1 MEPYMK
7 LLLEKKIS
15 MFLCFLL
22 CTGMLL
28 TGCGRVCGEGNG
40 NGEGEGDMSE
50 AVTPAVSGQ
59 ASEDDAADGKDTV
72 QNGESAAGQGKDQT
86 DSEEARNYAQIYAS
100 TGELPSL
107 AEVYKDQF
115 LVGAAL
121 SKADI
126 LNKNK
131 AELIAYQF
139 NSLTTGNEMKA
150 DNTLDINAS
159 QALGD
164 EEYPVVN
171 MGYAD
176 ALLSFAKEHGMK
188 MRGHTL
194 IWHQQTPRW
203 LFTVGFSARA
213 DAPLVTREVMLARME
228 NYIKQELEYV
238 NRNYPGIVYAWD
250 VVNEAISPEDGHE
263 KGIRTANNLWYE
275 VIGEDYIE
283 MAFTF
288 ARKYAAPEQKLFYND
303 YNTYEKERLFQ
314 IIDLVKELKE
324 KGIID
329 GIGMQDHLKIDYPNT
344 IDYQYAINKYAELG
358 LELQVTELDIDT
370 LDETES
376 SMERLAI
383 RYRSIMN
390 ILLSSKEKGQAN
402 ITSVTFWGLTD
413 DGSWLNN
420 DGIPSYPL
428 LFTKELKP
436 KRAFFGVLLDDSV
449 NLIWKAS
456 DYTDNTASSGDTED
470 EPDYEAMIKR
480 SLITAG
486 NNYRM
491 KQVLEKASSGK
502 EVNIAYIGGSVTEGA
517 GATNNTLCYAYQS
530 YLSFLETY
538 GEGDKNKIKFI
549 NAGMSGTPSNLGVIR
564 YDRDVTGNGS
574 VQPDIVFIEFAVN
587 DYQEP
592 TGGEAYESLIRKI
605 LNAPNQPAVVLL
617 FSVFKTKWNMQEE
630 YKPLGYYY
638 ELPMISILDAVVPE
652 LTAGRM
658 TDAEFFADE
667 YHPKDY
673 GHKIMADSISYY
685 YKTVE
690 QEQASASDNKIPSAP
705 KIGDAYEGIR
715 MLDSSSKDNKVVIK
729 KGGFTSA
736 DSAIGGFQYDF
747 RRKTF
752 PNNWMHGASDKQ
764 ESFVMTL
771 NCKNLMLVYKASSS
785 NTFGTAEVYI
795 DGKFIKSINGFQ
807 SGGWNNPVTELLLDE
822 DNPAEHTIEIR
833 MAKDSQD
840 KNFTI
845 MAFGYTQ

>member
-1 MEPYMK
+1 MK
-7 LLLEKKIS
+7 LLYKKKIS
-15 MFLCFLL
+15 TFLCFLL
-22 CTGMLL
+22 CIGMVLTACSRTG
-28 TGCGRVCGEGNG
+28 GEDKNDG
-40 NGEGEGDMSE
+40 GEE
-50 AVTPAVSGQ
+50 VSGTGT
-59 ASEDDAADGKDTV
+59 AVDEDDAEEDTV
-72 QNGESAAGQGKDQT
+72 QNGEGGTGQDDAGADA
-86 DSEEARNYAQIYAS
+86 EEIRNYAEIYAS

-115 LVGAAL
+115 LMGVAL
-121 SKADI
+121 SKGDI
-126 LNKNK
+126 LNKDR
-131 AELIAYQF
+131 AELSAGQF
-139 NSLTTGNEMKA
+139 NSLTAGNEMKA
-150 DNTLDINAS
+150 DNTLDLNAS

-176 ALLSFAKEHGMK
+176 ALLKFANEHGMK
-188 MRGHTL
+188 VRGHTL

-228 NYIKQELEYV
+228 NYIRQEMEYV
-238 NRNYPGIVYAWD
+238 NQNYPGVLYAWD
-250 VVNEAISPEDGHE
+250 VVNEAINPGDGHE
-263 KGIRTANNLWYE
+263 KGIRTESNLWYE

-288 ARKYAAPEQKLFYND
+288 ARKYAAPGQKLFYND
-303 YNTYEKERLFQ
+303 YNTYEKEKLFL
-314 IIDLVKELKE
+314 IINLVEELKE

-358 LELQVTELDIDT
+358 LEIQITELDIDT
-370 LDETES
+370 PEETQS

-383 RYRSIMN
+383 RYQSIMN
-390 ILLSSKEKGQAN
+390 ILISSNEKGNAN

-413 DGSWLNN
+413 DHSWLNRN
-420 DGIPSYPL
+420 GAPTYPL
-428 LFTKELKP
+428 LFDKELQP
-436 KRAFFGVLLDDSV
+436 KRAYFGVLRDDSV
-449 NLIWKAS
+449 SLVWKAS
-456 DYTDNTASSGDTED
+456 DYTDNTDSSGNTAE

-480 SLITAG
+480 SLITTG
-486 NNYRM
+486 NNYRI
-491 KQVLEKASSGK
+491 KQVMEKARSGK

-530 YLSFLETY
+530 YLSFQETY
-538 GEGDKNKIKFI
+538 GSGDKSNVKFI
-549 NAGMSGTPSNLGVIR
+549 NAGMSGTPSSLGLIR
-564 YDRDVTGNGS
+564 YDRDVAGGGS
-574 VQPDIVFIEFAVN
+574 VQPDLVFIEFAVN

-592 TGGEAYESLIRKI
+592 TGGEAYESMVRKI
-605 LNAPNQPAVVLL
+605 LNAPNRPAVVLL
-617 FSVFKTKWNMQEE
+617 FSVFKSKWNMQED

-652 LTAGRM
+652 LAEGRM

-690 QEQASASDNKIPSAP
+690 QEQTAASDNNIPPVP
-705 KIGDAYEGIR
+705 KTGNAYEDIR
-715 MLDSSSKDNKVVIK
+715 MLDSASKDSKIAIQ
-729 KGGFTSA
+729 KGGFTST
-736 DSAIGGFQYDF
+736 DTAIGGFQYDYN
-747 RRKTF
+747 RKTF
-752 PNNWMHGASDKQ
+752 PNNWMHGASDGQ
-764 ESFVMTL
+764 ESFIMTL
-771 NCKNLMLVYKASSS
+771 NCKNLLMVFKASSGNS
-785 NTFGTAEVYI
+785 FGTAEIYV
-795 DGKFIKSINGFQ
+795 DGRYIKSINGYQ
-807 SGGWNNPVTELLLDE
+807 SGGWNNPVTELLFSE
-822 DNPAEHTIEIR
+822 ERPAEHTIEIK

-845 MAFGYTQ
+845 LAWGYTQ